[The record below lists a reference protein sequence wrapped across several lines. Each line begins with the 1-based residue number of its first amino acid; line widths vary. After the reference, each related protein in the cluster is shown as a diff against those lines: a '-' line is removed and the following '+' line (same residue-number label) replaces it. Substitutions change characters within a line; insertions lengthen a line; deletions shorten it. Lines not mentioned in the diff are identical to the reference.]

1 MPNSF
6 SAIKKAIFSL
16 DWLDFPC
23 KACRVKRPSKSSSL
37 TNKSEKKSCFQQI
50 CFCDKSFDHTLLRT
64 HYFKN
69 RIFVRKFALKN
80 HLSGEKSHNRNSLI
94 SKSFVKFTFFKVFY
108 GFDFWTKNVGLKQL
122 TLPGFR
128 AEMRA
133 TKARPSRHEEPKFS
147 TWMPNLGV
155 IISLHHCNKAFLAPT
170 FQPLDLRLGSETA
183 DECWPWESEYI
194 CFVFS
199 SICKV

>member
-6 SAIKKAIFSL
+6 SAIKKAILSL

-37 TNKSEKKSCFQQI
+37 TNKSEKKCFQQI
-50 CFCDKSFDHTLLRT
+50 LVVTSHLIT
-64 HYFKN
+64 HYVLGGPTSFAKSIKITKNEKN
-69 RIFVRKFALKN
+69 RESLFTYSKYHEKRKKYIISTQNLLWHPVCKVVTS
-80 HLSGEKSHNRNSLI
+80 HLITWHYI
-94 SKSFVKFTFFKVFY
+94 
-108 GFDFWTKNVGLKQL
+108 
-122 TLPGFR
+122 PGFK

-133 TKARPSRHEEPKFS
+133 TNARPSRHEEPKFS

>member
-1 MPNSF
+1 MF
-6 SAIKKAIFSL
+6 SANIS
-16 DWLDFPC
+16 
-23 KACRVKRPSKSSSL
+23 
-37 TNKSEKKSCFQQI
+37 
-50 CFCDKSFDHTLLRT
+50 CDKSFDHTLCTGWPNKFCKIYQNHKKWKKSWKFVYILKISRKAKKCIIST
-64 HYFKN
+64 QNLLWHPVCKVVTSHLITWHY
-69 RIFVRKFALKN
+69 I
-80 HLSGEKSHNRNSLI
+80 
-94 SKSFVKFTFFKVFY
+94 
-108 GFDFWTKNVGLKQL
+108 
-122 TLPGFR
+122 PGFK

-133 TKARPSRHEEPKFS
+133 TNARPSRHEEPKFS